1 MKIIEAYTVYL
12 KNNFTTLIRN
22 IIQIIWNDSQS
33 LFHLTF
39 LRKIQAQACKESEK
53 KIHALAKNASEKPID
68 GKEIKKEKDKLWAA
82 Q

>member
-1 MKIIEAYTVYL
+1 M
-12 KNNFTTLIRN
+12 
-22 IIQIIWNDSQS
+22 
-33 LFHLTF
+33 
-39 LRKIQAQACKESEK
+39 RKIQAQPCKESEK